1 MADQNIKST
10 DIDLSGVDK
19 NIIEKFQKNTKNL
32 VFKTSDNED
41 TILTIL
47 RNLYLSLTVNL
58 GKDWHPYINGRYMI
72 FMVHGP
78 WVNHIATLKNNY
90 NISPATIDFF
100 TNLVNKKD
108 FNYLFPKIATDIDLP
123 QLNNEYI
130 SVSTRNQSITYFL
143 RQSLLPDFSISYI
156 EDQQKLSIIQYHDA
170 WFKSIEL
177 YRRGLIS
184 STADTIENQNIRP
197 SPYFYSVP
205 YLNGIWVL
213 IFDISLKIRGLI
225 YLIGVKPVNHPLKE
239 FLGNRSN
246 SKMTVYNI
254 QYKTTN
260 MYYEFFNDTE
270 DFITKLKSNK
280 GILIN
285 KFKTTILTNFI
296 NANKLTDNNLNTK
309 FTNVNII

>member
-1 MADQNIKST
+1 MENQNNLN
-10 DIDLSGVDK
+10 LSDVNK
-19 NIIEKFQKNTKNL
+19 NIIKKFQNNTKNL
-32 VFKTSDNED
+32 IFKTKNNED

-47 RNLYLSLTVNL
+47 RNLYLSLTINL
-58 GKDWHPYINGRYMI
+58 GKDWHPYVNGRYMI

-78 WVNHIATLKNNY
+78 WVNQIASLKENY
-90 NISPATIDFF
+90 NISTTTIDFF
-100 TNLVNKKD
+100 NELINKKD
-108 FNYLFPKIATDIDLP
+108 FNYLFPRIATDIDLP

-156 EDQQKLSIIQYHDA
+156 EDQQSLSIIQYHDA
-170 WFKSIEL
+170 WFKAIEL

-184 STADTIENQNIRP
+184 TSVNTGQNQNKRP

-205 YLNGIWVL
+205 YLNGIWIL
-213 IFDISLKIRGLI
+213 IFDISLNIRGLI

-260 MYYEFFNDTE
+260 MYYEFFKNTE
-270 DFITKLKSNK
+270 DFIIKLKNNK
-280 GILIN
+280 NGILIN
-285 KFKTTILTNFI
+285 KFKSTFLINFI
-296 NANKLTDNNLNTK
+296 NSK
-309 FTNVNII
+309 